1 MRESNAAC
9 DSDQVQLREFIER
22 VIRNEEQDNRRLAFD
37 LHDGLV
43 QLMVASYQH
52 LQAAQAWQQR
62 DPALEQKELNQ
73 GLTILRQAISE
84 ARRLIN
90 ELRPSGL
97 DELGLV
103 QAVKLYTAQTA
114 ADTGWDICLDIS
126 PEWHKLPADMETAL
140 FRIIQEAITNA
151 RKYSRTSRLAISL
164 ESLADKLVVT
174 IRDWGCGFLPDKV
187 VADQSGMHIGLIGI
201 RERARLW
208 GGICTIDS
216 QPGKGTEIR
225 IEFPNQY
232 MSADTQ

>member
-1 MRESNAAC
+1 MRESNASC

-126 PEWHKLPADMETAL
+126 PEWRKLPADMETAL

-174 IRDWGCGFLPDKV
+174 IRDWGCGFLPAKV